1 MEKGIQKLTADLTEQ
16 VQKVIVGKEKPL
28 RLMLAALLC
37 QGHILLD
44 DLPGVGKTTLIKT
57 LSIALGCDF
66 KRVQF
71 TSDLLP
77 SDVLGMHI
85 FDRKTDDFRL
95 LQGPVMTNVLL
106 ADEINRAIP
115 RTQSALLEAMEER
128 QVTLDGDVY
137 PLPLPFL
144 VMATQNPV
152 DLESTFRLPAAQL
165 DRFFLRL
172 TLGYP
177 SLEQELEM
185 LRIVGDE
192 IPFGEVRPVTGPE
205 EICAFQREIWDVHVS
220 DSVLNYIVALSD
232 ATRNHPLIRTGVSP
246 RGSRALYRGVKA
258 LAAMDSRSFA
268 TPDDVL
274 ELLAPVFCHRI
285 VLKNEARLAG
295 KDAQALINEI
305 TGTVAV
311 PPDRGALFDVGAA
324 I

>member
-1 MEKGIQKLTADLTEQ
+1 MAALTGQ
-16 VQKVIVGKEKPL
+16 VQKIIVGKEKPL

-44 DLPGVGKTTLIKT
+44 DLPGVGKTTLFKT
-57 LSIALGCDF
+57 LSIALGCEF

-85 FDRKTDDFRL
+85 YDRKTEEFRL

-128 QVTLDGDVY
+128 QVTLDGNVY
-137 PLPLPFL
+137 PLPSPFL

-165 DRFFLRL
+165 DRFFIRL
-172 TLGYP
+172 SLGYP
-177 SLEQELEM
+177 SPEQEADM

-192 IPFGEVRPVTGPE
+192 IPFDDVTPVTGPE
-205 EICAFQREIWDVHVS
+205 EILDIQREVMAIHVS
-220 DSVLNYIVALSD
+220 DSMLSYIVALANAS
-232 ATRNHPLIRTGVSP
+232 RNYPLIRTGVSP
-246 RGSRALYRGVKA
+246 RGSRALFRGAKA
-258 LAAMDSRSFA
+258 LAAMDARDFV
-268 TPDDVL
+268 TPDDVQ
-274 ELLAPVFCHRI
+274 EMFAPVFCHRL
-285 VLKNEARLAG
+285 VLSNEARLAG
-295 KDAQALINEI
+295 KDAQDLADELLDSIP
-305 TGTVAV
+305 V
-311 PPDRGALFDVGAA
+311 PPDRGALFGSGAA
-324 I
+324 H

>member
-1 MEKGIQKLTADLTEQ
+1 MEKGIQKLAADLTEQ

-177 SLEQELEM
+177 SPEQELEM
-185 LRIVGDE
+185 LRIVGNE

>member
-1 MEKGIQKLTADLTEQ
+1 MENGTQRFAADLTEQ

-85 FDRKTDDFRL
+85 FDRKTGDFRL
-95 LQGPVMTNVLL
+95 LQGPIMTNVLL

-165 DRFFLRL
+165 DRFFIRL

-177 SLEQELEM
+177 SPEQELEM

-232 ATRNHPLIRTGVSP
+232 ATRNHPLIKTGVSP

-274 ELLAPVFCHRI
+274 ELIAPVFCHRI

-295 KDAQALINEI
+295 KDAQILIDEI

-311 PPDRGALFDVGAA
+311 PPDRGELFDVGAA